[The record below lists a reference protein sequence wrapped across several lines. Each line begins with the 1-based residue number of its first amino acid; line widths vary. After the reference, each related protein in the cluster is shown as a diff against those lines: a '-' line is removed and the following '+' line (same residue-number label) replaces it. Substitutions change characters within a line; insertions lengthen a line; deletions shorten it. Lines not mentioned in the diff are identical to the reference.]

1 MIIIQTQKD
10 IKKYRS
16 LYMNDYKKEYL
27 FNKQDYL
34 KLFDDVMQ
42 QDQEQNVEFLEKS
55 LTKITG
61 RKYAV
66 ACSNGTNALHFALI
80 SLNLKSDDE
89 VLTTN
94 FSWISTAS
102 CISMVGATPVFC
114 DINILNYHM
123 SLDSIK
129 RMYSDKTKAIV
140 YPHLFGNMSDTKE
153 IIDFCKEKN
162 IAFIEDAAQ
171 SLGSSLDGVQAGSIG
186 DVSTLSFNANKV
198 VAGIAGGGAVLTD
211 DKDKA
216 ELFKKLRRHGNNE
229 MLGYNSKMLLMN
241 AEFINFRL
249 NRIKEWQAKRQEI
262 AKQYDEQLSEYV
274 IVQPTTNGLD
284 HNYHKYVIRL
294 QNKKVRDHLKKV
306 LAAKVHYDLPLS
318 ENKMYKDIEYR
329 SDKMFISKIVCDTI
343 LTLPIHPYMTK
354 QEVNKIINTIIITL
368 EHKKYEFVNN
378 MKKILGDEIFDN
390 SLLNK
395 PTEPI
400 YDYIVE
406 KIYQTPDYIED
417 ELFKNKQKLKTAF
430 NKFYENII

>member
-1 MIIIQTQKD
+1 
-10 IKKYRS
+10 
-16 LYMNDYKKEYL
+16 MNGYKKEYL

-66 ACSNGTNALHFALI
+66 ACSNGTDALHFALI

-171 SLGSSLDGVQAGSIG
+171 SLGSSLNGVQAGSIG
-186 DVSTLSFNANKV
+186 DISTLSFNANKV
-198 VAGIAGGGAVLTD
+198 VAGIAGGGAILTD

-216 ELFKKLRRHGNNE
+216 ELFKKLRKHGNNE
-229 MLGYNSKMLLMN
+229 VLGYNSKMLLLN
-241 AEFINFRL
+241 AKFINYRL
-249 NRIKEWQAKRQEI
+249 QRMKEWQSKRQAIAKR
-262 AKQYDEQLSEYV
+262 YDEQLQEYV
-274 IVQPTTNGLD
+274 TIQQTNAD

-294 QNKKVRDHLKKV
+294 QNKEVRDRLQKI
-306 LAAKVHYDLPLS
+306 LNAKIHYDKPLS
-318 ENKMYKDIEYR
+318 ENIMYQNIKHKKD
-329 SDKMFISKIVCDTI
+329 STFISKIVCDSI
-343 LTLPIHPYMTK
+343 LTLPIHAYMSP
-354 QEVNKIINTIIITL
+354 QEVDNVINTILIFL
-368 EHKKYEFVNN
+368 DQEDNKFLDS
-378 MKKILGDEIFDN
+378 MKKLIGDDIFDKN
-390 SLLNK
+390 LINET
-395 PTEPI
+395 TEDI

-406 KIYQTPDYIED
+406 KTYQTPEYIED
-417 ELFKNKQKLKTAF
+417 VSFKDKRKLKIAF
-430 NKFYENII
+430 NKFYENITRNTR

>member
-1 MIIIQTQKD
+1 MTGWD
-10 IKKYRS
+10 R
-16 LYMNDYKKEYL
+16 EYL
-27 FNKQDYL
+27 EHKDEYL
-34 KLFDDVMQ
+34 ELFDKSMQ
-42 QDQEQNVEFLEKS
+42 KEQEGNVEFLEDK
-55 LTKITG
+55 LKLYTG

-66 ACSNGTNALHFALI
+66 ACSNGTDALHFALR
-80 SLNLKSDDE
+80 SLDIRKGDE
-89 VLTTN
+89 VLTTQ

-114 DINILNYHM
+114 EIDLSSYHM
-123 SLDSIK
+123 TLDSIK
-129 RMYSDKTKAIV
+129 RMYSDKVKAIV

-153 IIDFCKEKN
+153 ILEFCKEKN
-162 IAFIEDAAQ
+162 ITFIEDAAQ
-171 SLGSSLDGVQAGSIG
+171 SLGTSLNDVKAGSIG
-186 DVSTLSFNANKV
+186 DISTLSFNANKV
-198 VAGIAGGGAVLTD
+198 VAGIAGGGAILTD

-216 ELFKKLRRHGNNE
+216 EMFRKLRRHGNNE
-229 MLGYNSKMLLMN
+229 ILGYNSKMLLMN

-249 NRIKEWQAKRQEI
+249 NRMKEWQAKRQEI